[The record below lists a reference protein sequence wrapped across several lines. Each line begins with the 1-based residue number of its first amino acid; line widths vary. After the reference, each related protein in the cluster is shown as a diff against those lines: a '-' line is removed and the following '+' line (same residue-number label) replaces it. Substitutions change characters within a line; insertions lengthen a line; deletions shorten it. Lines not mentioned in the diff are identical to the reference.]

1 MLRRTERAQREDR
14 SNRLQFWTLLN
25 CTYSWK
31 HCICIKVCLSP
42 LFPSFLLFLSSADL
56 INIFFCL
63 VTMAMRSV
71 DMMLNWIFPEL
82 LCSLLCPNTTNLLL
96 ILVFLSALVLHFVYA
111 YAFSLRME
119 LWMHV
124 WKRSVQHI
132 KYPQCICNT
141 FAGDVKFN
149 GEYCWTLQWFISEE

>member
-1 MLRRTERAQREDR
+1 MCSCIMKSALLRARYCSIRSPAARVRCQHKDDDLRRTERAQREDR

-42 LFPSFLLFLSSADL
+42 LSPSFLLFLSSADL

-82 LCSLLCPNTTNLLL
+82 LCSP
-96 ILVFLSALVLHFVYA
+96 LVCEHQKSSAY
-111 YAFSLRME
+111 FSLS
-119 LWMHV
+119 L
-124 WKRSVQHI
+124 STCASF
-132 KYPQCICNT
+132 CICL
-141 FAGDVKFN
+141 
-149 GEYCWTLQWFISEE
+149 CI